1 MPLNNIKSADVDNST
16 APNASYAPT
25 GDHDCGVTELL
36 AELAKDVPFIFVA
49 VTVNVYAVPSVR
61 PVTVIGLDEPVAVIL
76 PGFEDTVYV
85 ADAPP
90 VAPGVNATDADADPA
105 VTSPIVGACGI
116 VVAVTP
122 DEAELAEDVPVLFV
136 AVATYVY
143 CVLEASPVTII
154 GLPVPVNVAG
164 DVVGVGVIVYVAGKP
179 NVSVAGVKATD
190 ALPLL

>member
-1 MPLNNIKSADVDNST
+1 
-16 APNASYAPT
+16 
-25 GDHDCGVTELL
+25 
-36 AELAKDVPFIFVA
+36 VPFEFVA

-76 PGFEDTVYV
+76 PGSDVTVYV

-90 VAPGVNATDADADPA
+90 VAPAVNATDADAAPP
-105 VTSPIVGACGI
+105 VTAPIVGACGT

-136 AVATYVY
+136 AVAVYVY
-143 CVLEASPVTII
+143 CVLEARPVTII
-154 GLPVPVNVAG
+154 GLEVPVNVAG

-179 NVSVAGVKATD
+179 NVSVAGLNATD
-190 ALPLL
+190 ALPLLYARPLP